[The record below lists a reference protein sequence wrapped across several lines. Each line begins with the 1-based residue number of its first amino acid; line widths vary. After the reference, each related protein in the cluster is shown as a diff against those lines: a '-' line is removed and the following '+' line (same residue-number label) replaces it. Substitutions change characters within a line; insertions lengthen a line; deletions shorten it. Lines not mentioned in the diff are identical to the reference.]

1 MELTKSEIK
10 LEEDRLQDTI
20 DLIREKISGL
30 GQELYDREDKILEF
44 KKFMWDSRA
53 SMDGAELKT
62 MMSDNDLEIN
72 MMMKKGEY
80 LQKLFKIQNN
90 PYFGRIVFKNSDSL
104 DDVYIGITH
113 VVDDDNNY
121 YVHDW
126 RSPICNLFYDYE
138 VGKASYIAPIG
149 KIDGEVTLKRQYQI
163 KDAKLLHIFD
173 NNINID
179 DELLQEVLAEE
190 SSDKMKNIVN
200 TIQAE
205 QNKVIRNTDDKNLIV
220 EGIAGSGKTSVALHR
235 IAFLLYKI
243 PNLKSN
249 NVLIFSPNKIFAEY
263 ISNVLPELG
272 EDNTIETTINDFL
285 DMEIKEF
292 NKVETFTGFIE
303 RSYTEKNDF
312 HFIKYKQSD
321 EIYDDIDK
329 YLDNLSNKLKFIDDL
344 FTRDY
349 SYTVNELNYMFKDR
363 YSKFSLYERL
373 KFMADKISEVNF
385 KGSLGK
391 SKKIMKELYDRLNIK
406 LNLIDIYIDFYKS
419 EYSKINRDISNIK
432 NDKDIIHYDD
442 ASLYV
447 YFKCKLYGYNY
458 NTSIKEIVIDE
469 AQDYS
474 LGQIKLIS
482 KIFKN
487 ASFTILGDINQTIN
501 PYYKYDSL
509 EDITK
514 ILDSSKYI
522 ELTKTYR
529 STEEIINY
537 SNRVLNLTHVSAV
550 RRNIQEPV
558 IEKEENN
565 LYEQLNNDID
575 EIKKHGKSIAI
586 ITKNQDECDKIYNL
600 LKDKGITKI
609 DNNSKKFNR
618 EFVVVPVYMA
628 KGLEFDSVIIYTDK
642 SNKYSDSEKY
652 LYYVAIT
659 RAQHKLIVY
668 NQK

>member
-149 KIDGEVTLKRQYQI
+149 KTDGEVTLKRQYQI

-243 PNLKSN
+243 PNLKLSTLFLSPT
-249 NVLIFSPNKIFAEY
+249 VLVVVEY
-263 ISNVLPELG
+263 IKSSL
-272 EDNTIETTINDFL
+272 II
-285 DMEIKEF
+285 
-292 NKVETFTGFIE
+292 
-303 RSYTEKNDF
+303 RSP
-312 HFIKYKQSD
+312 
-321 EIYDDIDK
+321 
-329 YLDNLSNKLKFIDDL
+329 
-344 FTRDY
+344 
-349 SYTVNELNYMFKDR
+349 
-363 YSKFSLYERL
+363 FS
-373 KFMADKISEVNF
+373 
-385 KGSLGK
+385 
-391 SKKIMKELYDRLNIK
+391 
-406 LNLIDIYIDFYKS
+406 
-419 EYSKINRDISNIK
+419 
-432 NDKDIIHYDD
+432 
-442 ASLYV
+442 
-447 YFKCKLYGYNY
+447 
-458 NTSIKEIVIDE
+458 
-469 AQDYS
+469 
-474 LGQIKLIS
+474 
-482 KIFKN
+482 
-487 ASFTILGDINQTIN
+487 
-501 PYYKYDSL
+501 
-509 EDITK
+509 
-514 ILDSSKYI
+514 
-522 ELTKTYR
+522 
-529 STEEIINY
+529 
-537 SNRVLNLTHVSAV
+537 
-550 RRNIQEPV
+550 
-558 IEKEENN
+558 
-565 LYEQLNNDID
+565 
-575 EIKKHGKSIAI
+575 
-586 ITKNQDECDKIYNL
+586 
-600 LKDKGITKI
+600 
-609 DNNSKKFNR
+609 
-618 EFVVVPVYMA
+618 
-628 KGLEFDSVIIYTDK
+628 
-642 SNKYSDSEKY
+642 
-652 LYYVAIT
+652 
-659 RAQHKLIVY
+659 
-668 NQK
+668 